1 MRELS
6 RFIPA
11 YAGNSDY
18 HENETKEES
27 VHPRLRGEL
36 RFTSSLT
43 SSLDGSSPLTR
54 GTPVKEES
62 PFVIWRFIP
71 AYAGNSTFSPS
82 RTVRSTVHP
91 RLRGELLLTRI
102 FKMALS
108 GSSPLTRGTRRTSRR
123 FFRKGRFI
131 PAYAGNSRKSLIE
144 RFLESVH
151 PRLRGELGRPHYHAI
166 VFNGSSPRFIPAYAG
181 NSLKQGIE
189 HLTNSSKDFLSG
201 KYAKNPET
209 VLNHF
214 KNSSLD

>member
-131 PAYAGNSRKSLIE
+131 PAYAGNSQCLSGRLL
-144 RFLESVH
+144 FGSVH
-151 PRLRGELGRPHYHAI
+151 PRLRGELKKVAHRAFFG
-166 VFNGSSPRFIPAYAG
+166 VGSSP
-181 NSLKQGIE
+181 
-189 HLTNSSKDFLSG
+189 LTRGTRSSPLPRYCF
-201 KYAKNPET
+201 
-209 VLNHF
+209 
-214 KNSSLD
+214 

>member
-71 AYAGNSTFSPS
+71 AYAGNSQC
-82 RTVRSTVHP
+82 
-91 RLRGELLLTRI
+91 
-102 FKMALS
+102 LS
-108 GSSPLTRGTRRTSRR
+108 GRLLFG
-123 FFRKGRFI
+123 
-131 PAYAGNSRKSLIE
+131 
-144 RFLESVH
+144 SVH
-151 PRLRGELGRPHYHAI
+151 PRLRGEL
-166 VFNGSSPRFIPAYAG
+166 RF
-181 NSLKQGIE
+181 
-189 HLTNSSKDFLSG
+189 
-201 KYAKNPET
+201 
-209 VLNHF
+209 
-214 KNSSLD
+214 